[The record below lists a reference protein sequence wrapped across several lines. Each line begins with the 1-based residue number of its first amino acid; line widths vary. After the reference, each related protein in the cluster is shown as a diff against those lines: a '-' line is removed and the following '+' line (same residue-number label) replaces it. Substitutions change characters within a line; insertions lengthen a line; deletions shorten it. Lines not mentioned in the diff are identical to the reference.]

1 MTPQAIMYALKR
13 PFNEVHWRVGATTSK
28 KDKGIPLAYIDARDV
43 MQRFDEVMGV
53 NWQVEYPFKGCCK
66 IGLKIDGEWLWRAN
80 GAGETAYEA
89 EKGEYSD
96 AFKRAAV
103 LWGVGQYL
111 YGAKMG
117 WKPIEQQGKSYVF
130 SKDTQRLLDS
140 ELSKYVNE
148 MFKDKRINKEQ
159 MQRVQQDLLS
169 HLANEDKLGIK
180 EVMDEL
186 SDSEQFFIFK
196 FFNTN
201 QKNQIKSMLHEANQ

>member
-1 MTPQAIMYALKR
+1 MTPQAILYALKR
-13 PFNEVHWRVGATTSK
+13 PFSDVHWRVGATTSK
-28 KDKGIPLAYIDARDV
+28 KDSGIPLAYVDARDV

-53 NWQVEYPFKGCCK
+53 DWQVEYPFKGCCR
-66 IGLKIDGEWLWRAN
+66 IGLKIGGEWLWRSN

-117 WKPIEQQGKSYVF
+117 WKPIEQKGKSYVF
-130 SKDTQRLLDS
+130 SKETQRLLDS
-140 ELSKYVNE
+140 ELNKYVNE
-148 MFKDKRINKEQ
+148 MFKDKRIDKEE
-159 MQRVQQDLLS
+159 MQKVQQSLLTFIE
-169 HLANEDKLGIK
+169 EDDNFGVK

-196 FFNTN
+196 FFNTK
-201 QKNQIKSMLHEANQ
+201 QKTAIKSMLYEANK